1 MSSRPL
7 SYLISLI
14 QELCKLPKEA
24 EWVEFKHNNSDPKEI
39 GSYLSCLSNS
49 AALNGKTSAYLLWGV
64 ENTNHTIVGT
74 TFKPSHTKVGNEE
87 LENWLLRLLQPK
99 IHFSFYEID
108 IDELPVVLLE
118 IPAALCSRVLFEGQA
133 FIRVGSYKKKLK
145 DHPEKERELW
155 RTFERTPFEKGIAM
169 EQVSSEEVLR
179 LLDYPGYF
187 DLLELSLPDGRQ
199 AILQCLKEDELIIPC
214 EAGEWSITN
223 LGAVLFAKN
232 LKEFSTLKRKAVR
245 VIQYN
250 GKGRTQTHKE
260 QEGGKGYATG
270 FEGLINYIMALI
282 PSNEVIGQA
291 LRKNIPTFPEL
302 AVRELVAN
310 ALIHQDF
317 AIQGTGP
324 MVEIFDDRIEITNP
338 GMPLV
343 DTEKFVNT
351 PPKSRN
357 EGLASLTR
365 RFRIC
370 EERGSGIDKVVSQI
384 ELFQLPAPI
393 FEAPGEFTRTV
404 LFAHKP
410 LSEMDK
416 TERVRACYLHACLK
430 WAMRDYLT
438 NSSLRERFGVEE
450 RNKAAI
456 SRYIKEA
463 VEAEVIKLY
472 DAEAAPRLR
481 KYVPYWV

>member
-1 MSSRPL
+1 MSNKRD
-7 SYLISLI
+7 YLTGLI
-14 QELCKLPKEA
+14 QELCKLPKEE
-24 EWVEFKHNNSDPKEI
+24 EWVEFKHNNAEPKEI
-39 GSYLSCLSNS
+39 GTYLSALSNS
-49 AALNGKTSAYLLWGV
+49 AALNSKPFAYLLWGI
-64 ENTNHTIVGT
+64 EDESHTIIGT
-74 TFKPSHTKVGNEE
+74 TFKPFSAKVGNEE
-87 LENWLLRLLQPK
+87 MENWLLKLLEPK
-99 IHFSFYEID
+99 IHFRFYEID
-108 IDELPVVLLE
+108 MDGLPVVLLE
-118 IPAALCSRVLFEGQA
+118 IPTALSNPVLFEGQA

-145 DHPEKERELW
+145 NHPEKERELW
-155 RTFERTPFEKGIAM
+155 RAFDRVPFERGTTM
-169 EQVSSEEVLR
+169 ERVSSEEVLR
-179 LLDYPGYF
+179 LLDYSSYF

-214 EAGEWSITN
+214 EAGEWNITN

-245 VIQYN
+245 VIQYK
-250 GKGRTQTHKE
+250 GKGRVQTHKE
-260 QEGGKGYATG
+260 QEGGKGYANG
-270 FEGLINYIMALI
+270 FEGLIGYIMALI
-282 PSNEVIGQA
+282 PGNEVIGQA
-291 LRKNIPTFPEL
+291 LRKNIPMFPEL

-317 AIQGTGP
+317 GIQGAGP

-343 DTEKFVNT
+343 DTERFVNT

-357 EGLASLTR
+357 ESLASLMR

-370 EERGSGIDKVVSQI
+370 EERGSGIDKVVFQI
-384 ELFQLPAPI
+384 ELFQLPAPM

-404 LFAHKP
+404 LFSHKP

-416 TERVRACYLHACLK
+416 ADRVRACYLHACLK
-430 WAMRDYLT
+430 WAMRNYLT

-450 RNKAAI
+450 RNKATI

-463 VEAEVIKLY
+463 VEAGLIKPY
-472 DAEAAPRLR
+472 DDDAPPKLR
-481 KYVPYWV
+481 KYVPYWL

>member
-1 MSSRPL
+1 MKSKL
-7 SYLISLI
+7 SYWTGLIH
-14 QELCKLPKEA
+14 ELCKLPKEA
-24 EWVEFKHNNSDPKEI
+24 DWVEFKHNNADPKEI
-39 GSYLSCLSNS
+39 GTYLSALSNS
-49 AALNGKTSAYLLWGV
+49 AALNGKPFAYLLWGI
-64 ENTNHTIVGT
+64 EDESHNIVGT
-74 TFKPSHTKVGNEE
+74 TFKPFSAKVGNEE
-87 LENWLLRLLQPK
+87 IENWLLKLLDPK
-99 IHFSFYEID
+99 INFRFYEID
-108 IDELPVVLLE
+108 MNGLPVVLLE
-118 IPAALCSRVLFEGQA
+118 IPAALSSPVLFEGQA

-155 RTFERTPFEKGIAM
+155 RAFDRVPFEKGIAM
-169 EQVSSEEVLR
+169 ERVSSEEVLR
-179 LLDYPGYF
+179 LLDYSSYF

-199 AILQCLKEDELIIPC
+199 AILQCLKEDELIFPC
-214 EAGEWSITN
+214 EAGEWNITN

-232 LKEFSTLKRKAVR
+232 LKEFSRLKRKAVR
-245 VIQYN
+245 VIQY
-250 GKGRTQTHKE
+250 KGDGRVQTHKE
-260 QEGGKGYATG
+260 QEDGKGYANG
-270 FEGLINYIMALI
+270 FEGVISYIMALI
-282 PSNEVIGQA
+282 PGSEVIGQA
-291 LRKNIPTFPEL
+291 LRKNIPMFPEL

-317 AIQGTGP
+317 GIQGAGP

-343 DTEKFVNT
+343 DTERFVNT

-357 EGLASLTR
+357 ESLASLLR

-370 EERGSGIDKVVSQI
+370 EERGSGIDKVVFQI

-404 LFAHKP
+404 LFSHKP

-416 TERVRACYLHACLK
+416 ADRVRACYLHACLK
-430 WAMRDYLT
+430 WAMRKYLT

-450 RNKAAI
+450 KNKATI

-463 VEAEVIKLY
+463 VEAGLIKAY
-472 DAEAAPRLR
+472 DDDAAPRLR
-481 KYVPYWV
+481 KYVPYWL